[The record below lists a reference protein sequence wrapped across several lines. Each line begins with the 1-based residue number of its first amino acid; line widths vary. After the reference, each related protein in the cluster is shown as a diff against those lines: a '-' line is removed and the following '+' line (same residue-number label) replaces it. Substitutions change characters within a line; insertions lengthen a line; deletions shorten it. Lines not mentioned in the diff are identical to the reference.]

1 MEDQIPSALS
11 FEALES
17 LLENAAPEPE
27 AKETELEDLDFQAKE
42 QAAHAVLEETND
54 PEIHK
59 IMLHMIVANMI
70 EWHSK
75 VALQLIELAEPM
87 HSIQWARDAGKWQ
100 AIMNILETIE
110 VSDDDQTCTCR

>member
-11 FEALES
+11 LEALES

-27 AKETELEDLDFQAKE
+27 AEEMQLEDLDFYGKNE
-42 QAAHAVLEETND
+42 AANAVLQETND

-75 VALQLIELAEPM
+75 VAFQLIEMAEPQ

-100 AIMNILETIE
+100 AIMNILETIQ
-110 VSDDDQTCTCR
+110 VSDDDETCTCC